1 MRNFLWFV
9 KEAAIMF
16 VLTSMVLF
24 SAAIGALILLSNM

>member
-1 MRNFLWFV
+1 MRNFVWFV

-24 SAAIGALILLSNM
+24 SSALGALILLNNM